1 MTWDGVERFRHPIPA
16 DDGQIISVAPVP
28 TGYRA
33 ISNSGAWW
41 LVGPDG
47 GIDDQGNLDPDQ
59 VLLGVYEH
67 PIGGILV
74 HSVSEVL
81 WFDHRLEPMA
91 IISTNG
97 PLRDAQWDDDV
108 GWRITGWRQD
118 LLLSVDGVE
127 MANRRDLGIAV
138 NNGKVLTNLGQ
149 WTPFLDG
156 S

>member
-1 MTWDGVERFRHPIPA
+1 MARCGM
-16 DDGQIISVAPVP
+16 
-28 TGYRA
+28 
-33 ISNSGAWW
+33 
-41 LVGPDG
+41 
-47 GIDDQGNLDPDQ
+47 
-59 VLLGVYEH
+59 
-67 PIGGILV
+67 
-74 HSVSEVL
+74 
-81 WFDHRLEPMA
+81 HR
-91 IISTNG
+91 
-97 PLRDAQWDDDV
+97 DDDV